1 MKRFSLIIIFLTLIL
16 VSPLWAGEMGS
27 VTMKV
32 EGMSC
37 KMCIPAVKKAL
48 YGVKGVKKVSVDF
61 ETKKAQIEYEKD
73 VADAKKL
80 IDALKR
86 AGFTAGVEKRKET
99 E

>member
-1 MKRFSLIIIFLTLIL
+1 MKRFSLIIIFFTLIL
-16 VSPLWAGEMGS
+16 VSPLWAGKMES

-32 EGMSC
+32 EGMNC
-37 KMCIPAVKKAL
+37 RMCIPAVKKAL

-61 ETKKAQIEYEKD
+61 EGKKARIEYEKD
-73 VADAKKL
+73 VADVKKL

-86 AGFTAGVEKRKET
+86 AGFTAGVEKPKET

>member
-1 MKRFSLIIIFLTLIL
+1 MKRLSLVLIFLAFIL
-16 VSPLWAGEMGS
+16 VSPLWAGRLES

-37 KMCIPAVKKAL
+37 RMCIPAVKKAL

-61 ETKKAQIEYEKD
+61 EGKKARIEYEKD
-73 VADAKKL
+73 VADVKKMVE
-80 IDALKR
+80 ALKR
-86 AGFTAGVEKRKET
+86 AGFTAGVEKLKET